1 MPHLLS
7 IQSHVAFG
15 HVGNSAAVFPLQ
27 RLGFDVAALNTVQFS
42 NHTGY
47 GEFTGDI
54 FSPAHLRDVL
64 DGMEARGAL
73 AKMEAL
79 LSGYLG
85 DEHTGAVVLEALQR
99 IKRYRSNAL
108 YCCDPVMGDVGRGF
122 FVKPGLP
129 EWMRDHALPHADIVT
144 PNQFELS
151 FLAGGTIRSTA
162 DALRATRAVRER
174 GPKLVLVTSL
184 DVSEIPAD
192 HIALLL
198 DSEHGSWQV
207 ATPKLNFAIPPNGAG
222 DTTAAWF
229 FAQILKGTAPE
240 QALAN
245 TAAAIYALFA
255 RTFASGERELQLID
269 AQQDMLTPAERFVVT
284 RLR

>member
-27 RLGFDVAALNTVQFS
+27 RLGFEVAALNTVQFS

-54 FSPAHLRDVL
+54 FSPSHLRNVL

-73 AKMEAL
+73 AKMSAL

-99 IKRYRSNAL
+99 IKKHNPQTQ

-122 FVKPGLP
+122 FVKAGLP
-129 EWMRDHALPHADIVT
+129 EWMRDHAIPHADIIT

-151 FLAGGTIRSTA
+151 FLSGMDVYTQQDVLQATA
-162 DALRATRAVRER
+162 AVRER
-174 GPKLVLVTSL
+174 GPRLVLVTSV
-184 DVSEIPAD
+184 DVAETPD
-192 HIALLL
+192 NQIALLL
-198 DSEHGSWQV
+198 DTPQGAWQV
-207 ATPKLNFAIPPNGAG
+207 TTPRLDFAIAPNGAG
-222 DTTAAWF
+222 DTTTAWF
-229 FAQILKGTAPE
+229 FAQILRGTAPE

-255 RTFASGERELQLID
+255 RTYASGERELQLID
-269 AQQDMLTPAERFVVT
+269 AQQDMMQPAERFTVT